1 MEHLDP
7 VCGMKVDP
15 ARAAGHYEFEGQSYY
30 FCHPG
35 CLERF
40 KADPRHF
47 LDPAKPRQTMPVM
60 MGMTPVVQLGGRSR
74 TLPVISAPAIE
85 TAVDP
90 VCQMTVAPANAAG
103 SFEYAGETWYFCSP
117 HCLAKFKSS
126 PEAVLNPQPAP
137 PPRADIE
144 YTCPM
149 DPEVVQ
155 IGPGACPKCGMAL
168 EPQQLSLATLDA
180 ESPEM
185 AEMRRR
191 LRFSALLTIPVF
203 LLAMGEM
210 LPGAPLAGLLSPRLV
225 IWIQCLLAT
234 PVVIWGGA
242 PFFQRAWASVINHAP
257 NMFTLVALGTGAA
270 WLYSMAA
277 TLLPGFFPAT
287 LRGHH
292 GEIGVYFEAAA
303 VITTLVLLGQV
314 LELRARSQTSSA
326 IRQLLEL
333 APQTARVIEM
343 KGEMNGAEVDRP
355 LEQIHAGLRL
365 RVRPG
370 EKIPVD
376 GVIIEG
382 RGTIDESMIT
392 GESMPVERTVG
403 AEVVGGTL
411 NRSGSFIMRAERVGS
426 ETLVARI
433 VSLVG
438 AAQRSRAPIQRLADR
453 VAGWFVPTVMLVSL
467 ATFIIWQLGGPE
479 PRFAHA
485 LVNGIAVL
493 IIACPCALGLAT
505 PMSIMVGTGRGALAG
520 VLIREA
526 RALETL
532 EKVDTLVFDK
542 TGTLTRGQPA
552 VTAIVPLDP
561 AFAET
566 RLLSLAA
573 ALEVAS
579 EHPLGLAIVRQ
590 AREQGLQLTPL
601 ENFES
606 VIGSGVA
613 GLVGAERLA
622 LGSPDFLESRGV
634 ELAAAALDQAAQRRA
649 EGQTVVLLAVN
660 DRLAGMI
667 VIADPLKPSAPA
679 AIAALRRAGLRLVML
694 TGDHEATAN
703 AVARQLGIG
712 EVIAGVLPTQKESVI
727 ARLRNEGRIVAMAG
741 DGVNDAPALA
751 RADVGIAMGTGTDI
765 AMESADITLLGGD
778 LLGLVRAR
786 RLSAATM
793 TNIRQNLFFA
803 FAYNALGVP
812 LAAGLLYPAFG
823 LLLSPMIASAA
834 MTFSSVSVITNAL
847 RLRHL
852 PLEER

>member
-15 ARAAGHYEFEGQSYY
+15 ASAAGHYEFEGQSYY

-60 MGMTPVVQLGGRSR
+60 MGMTPVVQLTGRSR

-90 VCQMTVAPANAAG
+90 VCQMTVAPATAAG

-185 AEMRRR
+185 GEMRRR

-242 PFFQRAWASVINHAP
+242 PFFQRAWASVINRAP

-277 TLLPGFFPAT
+277 TLLPGIFPAT

-314 LELRARSQTSSA
+314 LELRARSRTSSA

-343 KGEMNGAEVDRP
+343 NGEAGGAEVDRP

-590 AREQGLQLTPL
+590 AREQGLQLAPL

-667 VIADPLKPSAPA
+667 VIADPLKPNAPA

-712 EVIAGVLPTQKESVI
+712 EVIAGVLPTQKERVI

-786 RLSAATM
+786 RLSQATM

-812 LAAGLLYPAFG
+812 LAAGILYPAFG

>member
-1 MEHLDP
+1 MEYVDP

-15 ARAAGHYEFEGQSYY
+15 ASAAGDAEFEGRRYY

-40 KADPRHF
+40 KADPGRF
-47 LDPAKPRQTMPVM
+47 LDPLRWPARPRETMP
-60 MGMTPVVQLGGRSR
+60 GMLPVVQLTGRA
-74 TLPVISAPAIE
+74 LPVISPPTSE

-90 VCQMTVAPANAAG
+90 VCQMKVAPASAAG

-117 HCLAKFKSS
+117 HCLAKFRSN
-126 PEAVLNPQPAP
+126 PAAVLNPAPAP

-168 EPQQLSLATLDA
+168 EPQQMSLATLDA

-210 LPGAPLAGLLSPRLV
+210 LPGAPLGEVLSPRLV

-242 PFFQRAWASVINHAP
+242 PFFQRAWTSVINRAP

-277 TLLPGFFPAT
+277 TLLPGIFPAT

-314 LELRARSQTSSA
+314 LELRARSRTSSA

-333 APQTARVIEM
+333 APQTARVVEM
-343 KGEMNGAEVDRP
+343 NGEMNGAEVDRP

-392 GESMPVERTVG
+392 GESMPVEQGVG

-453 VAGWFVPTVMLVSL
+453 VAGWFVPTVILVSL
-467 ATFIIWQLGGPE
+467 ATFIIWQLWGPE
-479 PRFAHA
+479 PRFTHA

-542 TGTLTRGQPA
+542 TGTLTLGQPA

-561 AFAET
+561 AFGET
-566 RLLSLAA
+566 RLLALAA

-590 AREQGLQLTPL
+590 AREQGLELDPL

-606 VIGSGVA
+606 IIGSGVA

-622 LGSPDFLESRGV
+622 LGSPGFLESRGV

-660 DRLAGMI
+660 DRLAGLI
-667 VIADPLKPSAPA
+667 VIADPVKPSAPA

-712 EVIAGVLPTQKESVI
+712 EVIAGVQPTQKESVI

-786 RLSAATM
+786 RLSEATM
-793 TNIRQNLFFA
+793 ANIRQNLFFA

-812 LAAGLLYPAFG
+812 LAAGILYPAFG

-852 PLEER
+852 PLGER

>member
-15 ARAAGHYEFEGQSYY
+15 ASAAGHYEFEGQSYY

-90 VCQMTVAPANAAG
+90 VCQMTVAPATAAG

-242 PFFQRAWASVINHAP
+242 PFFQRAWASVINRAP

-314 LELRARSQTSSA
+314 LELRARSRTSSA

-590 AREQGLQLTPL
+590 AREQGLQLAPL

-694 TGDHEATAN
+694 TGDHETTAN